1 MTIKNLLSKFR
12 MSSNAKIMIHEVN
25 GNGIHTISR
34 EGVKEWL
41 DKDSETYN
49 APILFWKVN
58 SFEIVDNVLTIYA
71 EKR

>member
-12 MSSNAKIMIHEVN
+12 MSSNATIKIYEVN
-25 GNGIHTISR
+25 GNGLHTVSK
-34 EGVKEWL
+34 EGVKAWL
-41 DKDSETYN
+41 DKDSDNYN

-58 SFEIVDNVLTIYA
+58 SFAIIDNELIIYA